1 MGQAGRN
8 PDAAR
13 RAPRRAGCFFKVQL
27 INVPYAILNL
37 AFYLAR
43 DSIFTL
49 YALGQIQRHRK
60 RCHLAP
66 DIGETNGVR
75 RGKPIFVAI
84 PRAGRIGWLAV
95 FLAVSLAG
103 CETAKVAAPPSEAEA
118 VAVAPLQPAPPPL
131 RKKAGPLDDLRPLG
145 ENLGGVTEAEVFRG
159 TGVLARRLAP
169 DPLNVVLQD
178 NGQVTLNFANADI
191 REVVD
196 VVLGETLGVSYIID
210 PKVQGQITARTSRPL
225 SRNAVIPALENILAL
240 NGAALTLD
248 GGIYKVITLQQ
259 AATTLTRPIV
269 APTRR
274 DLARGY
280 GIHVIPLRYAA
291 AQAVADIVRPF
302 IAAGRVLRVDA
313 ARNLLI
319 FAGTGTEAA
328 DVIDM
333 VTVFDIDWMA
343 GMSFAL
349 FPIQVAD
356 AKDLVADLETVFLE
370 GDSPLNGVVR
380 FVPIERLN
388 AVLAIS
394 PNSAYLDRAE
404 TWIERLDRG
413 AEGAG
418 RRIFVYHVQ
427 NGRAADLADV
437 LGRIFETDLSARRAA
452 PPPELAPG
460 LSPVTLNPAP
470 APVRAPAEGEAAAV
484 PADVQ
489 PALAQLVPPPAVL
502 ASRRN
507 DLGAIAAIEQSG
519 NIRIIADEKKNALV
533 ILATTAEY
541 RMIEA
546 TLKRLDI
553 TPLQVLIEVT
563 IAEVTLTDDL
573 RYGLQWFFNSGDST
587 ASFSTLAT
595 GAVASAFPG
604 FSYIFSGSDA
614 RVVLNAL
621 TEITDVRVISSP
633 QLMVLDNQSARLQVG
648 DQVPIATQSAVT
660 VNDPDAPIVNSIQFR
675 DTGVVLEVT
684 PRVNASG
691 LVVLDVLQEV
701 SDVKATTTS
710 DIDSPT
716 IEQRS
721 IQSTVAVQSGDTIAL
736 GGLIK
741 DREEESVS
749 GVPLL
754 SSIPVLGNLFKTTQ
768 TLVRRTELLVLITPR
783 VVRDRREA
791 VDVTN
796 ELRRRMSTLGPI
808 EKRIQVPE

>member
-1 MGQAGRN
+1 MKSVLV
-8 PDAAR
+8 
-13 RAPRRAGCFFKVQL
+13 APRRAGR
-27 INVPYAILNL
+27 LNWF
-37 AFYLAR
+37 AA
-43 DSIFTL
+43 
-49 YALGQIQRHRK
+49 ALG
-60 RCHLAP
+60 
-66 DIGETNGVR
+66 VS
-75 RGKPIFVAI
+75 
-84 PRAGRIGWLAV
+84 
-95 FLAVSLAG
+95 LAVSLAG
-103 CETAKVAAPPSEAEA
+103 CETDKVDAPANEA
-118 VAVAPLQPAPPPL
+118 VATQPKQL
-131 RKKAGPLDDLRPLG
+131 KAVPVRVDPGPLDGLAPLAQG
-145 ENLGGVTEAEVFRG
+145 LGGVTEAEVFRG
-159 TGVLARRLAP
+159 TGVLTRRLARK
-169 DPLNVVLQD
+169 PLNVIVQE
-178 NGQVTLNFANADI
+178 NGQVTLNFANAEI

-225 SRNAVIPALENILAL
+225 SRKAVIPALENILAL

-248 GGIYKVITLQQ
+248 DGIYKVITLQQ
-259 AATTLTRPIV
+259 AANALTRPIV
-269 APTRR
+269 APTRQ
-274 DLARGY
+274 DLVRGY
-280 GIHVIPLRYAA
+280 GIHVIPLRFAA
-291 AQAVADIVRPF
+291 AQAVADILKPF
-302 IAAGRVLRVDA
+302 IAAGRVLRVDS

-328 DVIDM
+328 DVLDM
-333 VTVFDIDWMA
+333 VTVFDVDWMA

-349 FPIQVAD
+349 FPVQVAD
-356 AKDLVADLETVFLE
+356 AKDLVADLETVFLK
-370 GDSPLNGVVR
+370 GDSPLKGVVR

-394 PNSAYLDRAE
+394 PQPAYLDRAQ
-404 TWIERLDRG
+404 TWIDRLDRG

-437 LGRIFETDLSARRAA
+437 LGRIFEAELSERRAA

-460 LSPVTLNPAP
+460 LSPVTIAPEPASL
-470 APVRAPAEGEAAAV
+470 RAPAEGDVAATPIGAQPAAAI
-484 PADVQ
+484 PVQ
-489 PALAQLVPPPAVL
+489 A
-502 ASRRN
+502 ASAARRN
-507 DLGAIAAIEQSG
+507 DLGAVAAIEDSG

-563 IAEVTLTDDL
+563 IAEVTLSDDL
-573 RYGLQWFFNSGDST
+573 RYGLQWFFQSGDST
-587 ASFSTLAT
+587 VSFSTLSS
-595 GAVASAFPG
+595 GVVAGAFPG
-604 FSYIFSGSDA
+604 FSYLFSGSDA

-648 DQVPIATQSAVT
+648 DQVPIATQSSVT
-660 VNDPDAPIVNSIQFR
+660 VSDPDAPIVNSIQFR
-675 DTGVVLEVT
+675 DTGVILEVT

-701 SDVKATTTS
+701 SDVIETTTS

-716 IEQRS
+716 IQQRS
-721 IQSTVAVQSGDTIAL
+721 IESTVAVQSGDTVAL
-736 GGLIK
+736 GGLIR

-791 VDVTN
+791 LEVTD
-796 ELRRRMSTLGPI
+796 ELRRRLESLGSL
-808 EKRIQVPE
+808 EQRIQATDE

>member
-1 MGQAGRN
+1 MPNRIGHQGRL
-8 PDAAR
+8 R
-13 RAPRRAGCFFKVQL
+13 RVRRV
-27 INVPYAILNL
+27 
-37 AFYLAR
+37 
-43 DSIFTL
+43 DSIFVASL
-49 YALGQIQRHRK
+49 RVGQ
-60 RCHLAP
+60 
-66 DIGETNGVR
+66 T
-75 RGKPIFVAI
+75 
-84 PRAGRIGWLAV
+84 GRIGWFAAARAAALGAV
-95 FLAVSLAG
+95 VAVALAG
-103 CETAKVAAPPSEAEA
+103 CETAKVAAPDDTKA
-118 VAVAPLQPAPPPL
+118 VAAQLQQTAVVLARDQPEPL
-131 RKKAGPLDDLRPLG
+131 AGLKPLG
-145 ENLGGVTEAEVFRG
+145 QGLAGVTEAEVFRG
-159 TGVLARRLAP
+159 TGVLIRRLAA
-169 DPLNVVLQD
+169 DPQNVVIQD

-225 SRNAVIPALENILAL
+225 SRKAVIPALENILAL

-259 AATTLTRPIV
+259 AANALSRPIV

-274 DLARGY
+274 DLVRGY
-280 GIHVIPLRYAA
+280 GIHIIPLRYAA
-291 AQAVADIVRPF
+291 AQAVADILKPF
-302 IAAGRVLRVDA
+302 IAVGRVLRVDS

-328 DVIDM
+328 DVLDM
-333 VTVFDIDWMA
+333 VTVFDVDWMA

-349 FPIQVAD
+349 FPVQVAD

-370 GDSPLNGVVR
+370 GDSPLKGVVR

-394 PNSAYLDRAE
+394 SQPSYLDRAE
-404 TWIERLDRG
+404 IWIDRLDRG

-437 LGRIFETDLSARRAA
+437 LSRIFETGLTEQRGAA

-460 LSPVTLNPAP
+460 LSPVTIAP
-470 APVRAPAEGEAAAV
+470 ERAVSAAEGEIAAA
-484 PADVQ
+484 AAQ
-489 PALAQLVPPPAVL
+489 PALAQPTPVPVPAAAAL
-502 ASRRN
+502 RRN
-507 DLGAIAAIEQSG
+507 DLGAVAAIGDSG
-519 NIRIIADEKKNALV
+519 DIRIIADEKKNALV

-563 IAEVTLTDDL
+563 IAEVTLTDEL
-573 RYGLQWFFNSGDST
+573 RYGLQWFFTSGDSAVT
-587 ASFSTLAT
+587 FSTISNGLE
-595 GAVASAFPG
+595 GLAFPG
-604 FSYIFSGSDA
+604 FSYFFSGSDA

-633 QLMVLDNQSARLQVG
+633 QLMVLDNQTARLQIG
-648 DQVPIATQSAVT
+648 DQVPIATQSVVAIG
-660 VNDPDAPIVNSIQFR
+660 DPDAPIVNSIQFR
-675 DTGVVLEVT
+675 DTGVILEVT

-691 LVVLDVLQEV
+691 LVVLDVFQEV
-701 SDVKATTTS
+701 SDVIATTTS

-716 IEQRS
+716 IQQRS
-721 IQSTVAVQSGDTIAL
+721 IETTVAVQSGDTIAL

-754 SSIPVLGNLFKTTQ
+754 SSIPILGNLFKTTS
-768 TLVRRTELLVLITPR
+768 TRVIRTELLVLITPR

-791 VDVTN
+791 LDVTD

-808 EKRIQVPE
+808 EKEIEAPQ